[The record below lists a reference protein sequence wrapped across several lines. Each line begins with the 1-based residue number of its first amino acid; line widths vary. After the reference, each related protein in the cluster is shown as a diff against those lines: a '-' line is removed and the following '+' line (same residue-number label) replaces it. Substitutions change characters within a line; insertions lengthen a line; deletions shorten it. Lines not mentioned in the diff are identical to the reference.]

1 MTRAVPQRS
10 DSRIRHLGRMVL
22 FSSDLLD
29 EVERMSDHVMM
40 IHEGRVVLDATL
52 GGDLRGARRPRAER
66 RGGA

>member
-1 MTRAVPQRS
+1 
-10 DSRIRHLGRMVL
+10 MVL